1 MSLKNVDDEL
11 ERIDNDPGE
20 VELENITQKGGISKD
35 ANTED
40 AGGDEGGEGE
50 GETTQQRQTRQ
61 PAAELTEEKIAE
73 LSARVTDRMLQQRQ
87 RQEQSQRE
95 QRMTPEQIEKL
106 LNPVKITKEF
116 LIAHGIAEPT
126 DQQVKMYQAMS
137 DMQTK
142 HHMSLMQV
150 QLEALQR
157 RMLSQAEPMFDF
169 YQRQEAERNKEDFF
183 KDFPKLR
190 KFSKFVQ
197 FAASTVQAT
206 DANGNEKSL
215 KTVKNDIANATKA
228 LLKESGVDLDA
239 LETEEGE
246 ETATTLS
253 AGGNSR
259 DVPRM
264 TRMSSS
270 GRSGAP
276 SAKGGS
282 NNPDADI
289 YD

>member
-1 MSLKNVDDEL
+1 MSLKNTDDEL

-20 VELENITQKGGISKD
+20 VETEIAQKGGLDK
-35 ANTED
+35 NLNQED
-40 AGGDEGGEGE
+40 LHDDGGEE
-50 GETTQQRQTRQ
+50 GTEGASQRQARQ
-61 PAAELTEEKIAE
+61 PAQELTEEKIAE

-87 RQEQSQRE
+87 RAEQSQRE

-116 LIAHGIAEPT
+116 LIAHGITDPT
-126 DQQVKMYQAMS
+126 DQQVKMYQSMS

-157 RMLSQAEPMFDF
+157 RMLSQAEPMFEF
-169 YQRQEAERNKEDFF
+169 YQRQEAERNKADFF
-183 KDFPKLR
+183 KDFPNLK

-197 FAASTVQAT
+197 FAASTVQAV

-215 KTVKNDIANATKA
+215 KTVKAEIASATKA

-239 LETEEGE
+239 QETEEGE

-253 AGGNSR
+253 AGGGAR
-259 DVPRM
+259 EVPRM

-289 YD
+289 YSD

>member
-1 MSLKNVDDEL
+1 MPLKNIDDEL
-11 ERIDNDPGE
+11 ERIDGDPGE
-20 VELENITQKGGISKD
+20 VDNNKQPLD
-35 ANTED
+35 RAP
-40 AGGDEGGEGE
+40 EGGSNDGTNDGATGGNEGA
-50 GETTQQRQTRQ
+50 ETVQRTPRA
-61 PAAELTEEKIAE
+61 PAVELTEEKIAE
-73 LSARVTDRMLQQRQ
+73 LSARVTDRMLSQRAQ
-87 RQEQSQRE
+87 REQSQRE
-95 QRMTPEQIEKL
+95 SRMTPEQIEKL

-126 DQQVKMYQAMS
+126 DQQVKMYQSMS

-157 RMLSQAEPMFDF
+157 RMLAQAEPMFDY

-183 KDFPKLR
+183 KDYPKLR

-215 KTVKNDIANATKA
+215 KAVKADIANATKA
-228 LLKESGVDLDA
+228 LLKESGVDLDTLV
-239 LETEEGE
+239 LEEE
-246 ETATTLS
+246 ETAATLG
-253 AGGNSR
+253 AETGNR
-259 DVPRM
+259 VPQM
-264 TRMSSS
+264 TRMQGS

-289 YD
+289 YSD